1 MSTSSASPLSR
12 IPLRRV
18 PSNRPPPSIPRPSPS
33 PSGLRPALRPALP
46 PPAPRLVSLSSADL
60 VEEEQP
66 SKKPASI
73 PPPLPPRRSLGA
85 VGRVSERDA
94 LGAARACLDELAQ
107 LVPCRVALVHWLDVV
122 RRDFVVAHA
131 RGDGAESMVL
141 ERSSYD
147 DPLLRIAMQKNEP
160 FAWGDLRKAPVS
172 RLGRFAGLGAV
183 RTVLVCP
190 IVSGPRQLGAVE
202 LVDPFDVRFRT
213 NDIVSARRVT
223 EGYASFLAA
232 HGLVVDIANIAR
244 FAARSMER

>member
-12 IPLRRV
+12 IPLSRAPLSV
-18 PSNRPPPSIPRPSPS
+18 PRPSPS
-33 PSGLRPALRPALP
+33 PSGLRPAARPA

-60 VEEEQP
+60 VEEP
-66 SKKPASI
+66 RAKPPSI
-73 PPPLPPRRSLGA
+73 PPPLPPKRP
-85 VGRVSERDA
+85 VGSVARLSERDA
-94 LGAARACLDELAQ
+94 LTAARACLEELAQ

-131 RGDGAESMVL
+131 RGEGAEAMVL

-147 DPLLRIAMQKNEP
+147 DPLLRIAMQKSEP

-172 RLGRFAGLGAV
+172 RLSRFSGLGTV

-190 IVSGPRQLGAVE
+190 IVAGPRQLGAIE

-213 NDIVSARRVT
+213 NDIVSARRLT
-223 EGYASFLAA
+223 DGYASFLAS

-244 FAARSMER
+244 FAARSMAR

>member
-1 MSTSSASPLSR
+1 
-12 IPLRRV
+12 
-18 PSNRPPPSIPRPSPS
+18 
-33 PSGLRPALRPALP
+33 
-46 PPAPRLVSLSSADL
+46 LSSADL
-60 VEEEQP
+60 VEEVP
-66 SKKPASI
+66 RAKPPSI
-73 PPPLPPRRSLGA
+73 PPPLPPKRALGSVVRR
-85 VGRVSERDA
+85 SERDA
-94 LGAARACLDELAQ
+94 LTAAGACLEELAQ

-131 RGDGAESMVL
+131 RGEGADAMVL

-147 DPLLRIAMQKNEP
+147 DPLLRIAIQKGEP

-172 RLGRFAGLGAV
+172 RLARYSELRGV

-190 IVSGPRQLGAVE
+190 IVSGPRQLGAIE

-223 EGYASFLAA
+223 DGYASFLAT

-244 FAARSMER
+244 FAARSLAR

>member
-1 MSTSSASPLSR
+1 
-12 IPLRRV
+12 
-18 PSNRPPPSIPRPSPS
+18 
-33 PSGLRPALRPALP
+33 
-46 PPAPRLVSLSSADL
+46 LSSADL
-60 VEEEQP
+60 VEEEP
-66 SKKPASI
+66 RAKPPSI
-73 PPPLPPRRSLGA
+73 PPPLPPRRSVA
-85 VGRVSERDA
+85 PVARISERDA
-94 LGAARACLDELAQ
+94 LSAARACLEELAQ
-107 LVPCRVALVHWLDVV
+107 LVPCRVALIHWLDVV

-172 RLGRFAGLGAV
+172 RLARFSGLGGV

-213 NDIVSARRVT
+213 NDIVNARRVT

-232 HGLVVDIANIAR
+232 NGLVVDIANIAR